1 MTRGNGSKAEKVA
14 VPDILIKDHLQD
26 EKDEVLDG
34 LLERLMKG
42 QK

>member
-1 MTRGNGSKAEKVA
+1 MTGGNGSKAEKGT
-14 VPDILIKDHLQD
+14 VPDIFIKDHLLD
-26 EKDEVLDG
+26 EKDEVLDD